1 VDTLLNKLSLKAVH
15 PSWLPLFEPALRA
28 LDPAYLQEIVHENNW
43 LPGPQCIF
51 NAFSLPLPDVKYI
64 LFGESPYPRAQS
76 ANGFA
81 FWDNAVT
88 EIWTKTGLSVAVN
101 RATSL
106 RNIVKMLLIAEG
118 VLSPSCLTQETI
130 AKIDK
135 SPYVKTLADLFNN
148 FQKRGFLLLN
158 ASLVFRP
165 KQVRNDATAWR
176 PFTAKLMEELLK
188 LRRDI
193 GLLLFGKIANE
204 IGHLPGVNIFQ
215 QLVVEHPYNISFI
228 TNPKVLE
235 FFTPLHLLIKK

>member
-15 PSWLPLFEPALRA
+15 PSWLPLFEPALLA
-28 LDPAYLQEIVHENNW
+28 LDPAYLEEIAHESNW

-51 NAFSLPLPDVKYI
+51 NAFSLPLPEVNYI
-64 LFGESPYPRAQS
+64 LFGESPYPRPQS

-81 FWDNAVT
+81 FWDNAVN

-106 RNIVKMLLIAEG
+106 RNIIKMLLIVEG
-118 VLSPSCLTQETI
+118 ALSPTYVTQEAI

-135 SPYVKTLADLFNN
+135 SPYVKTLVDLFNN
-148 FQKRGFLLLN
+148 FQKKGILLLN

-165 KQVRNDATAWR
+165 KQVRKDAAEWHR
-176 PFTAKLMEELLK
+176 FTAKLMEELLK
-188 LRRDI
+188 LRSDI
-193 GLLLFGKIANE
+193 KLLLFGKVANE
-204 IGHLPGVNIFQ
+204 ISNLPGVNAFK

-235 FFTPLHLLIKK
+235 FFAPLHLLLLQ